1 MPRQTGLVRSHPVA
15 GCLFILL
22 GLGLFA
28 AGAFGSWA
36 PSDLPGPLPAPILV
50 PFVLWQ
56 LGVWSVLFGAFF
68 LRPRG
73 RARSRRAP
81 RLSF

>member
-1 MPRQTGLVRSHPVA
+1 MPPPHGFVRSHPVA
-15 GCLFILL
+15 GSLFILI
-22 GLGLFA
+22 GLGFFA
-28 AGAFGSWA
+28 AGAFGSWT

-56 LGVWSVLFGAFF
+56 LGVWAILFGAFF

-73 RARSRRAP
+73 RTRARRMP

>member
-1 MPRQTGLVRSHPVA
+1 MRSHPVV

-22 GLGLFA
+22 GLGLLG
-28 AGAFGSWA
+28 AGAFGTWT
-36 PSDLPGPLPAPILV
+36 PKDMPGPLPASIVV

-56 LGVWSVLFGAFF
+56 LALWALLFGAFF

-73 RARSRRAP
+73 RAKHRGRSRFA
-81 RLSF
+81 L